1 MRSLTTL
8 VLWSLA
14 LGSVLAPWSLGAEPT
29 DRWEADIR
37 KFEEADR
44 KSPPAP
50 GQVVFIGS
58 SSIRL
63 WKLAES
69 FPDVPA
75 LNRGFGGSQL
85 GDAAR
90 YAERIV
96 TPYKPRVV
104 VLYGGDNDLA
114 AGKKPEAVRDDYKKF
129 VGAVRGKLPNVK
141 IVFIAIKPSPK
152 RWALADQAK
161 EANRLIRTEMKDPN
175 QVFVNVWPYM
185 IGTDGKPRRELYL
198 PDELHM
204 TPEGYKLWAGLVR
217 RHIEAN

>member
-1 MRSLTTL
+1 MRGLVVSLSCSLCLWAALASRSL
-8 VLWSLA
+8 A
-14 LGSVLAPWSLGAEPT
+14 ADAA
-29 DRWEADIR
+29 DRWEAAIR

-69 FPDVPA
+69 FPHVPA

-85 GDAAR
+85 SDAAR

-114 AGKKPEAVRDDYKKF
+114 AGKKPEMVRDDYKNF
-129 VGAVRGKLPNVK
+129 GTAGGDKLQQLK
-141 IVFIAIKPSPK
+141 SDFIAIKPSPK
-152 RWALADQAK
+152 RRALYAHDKA
-161 EANRLIRTEMKDPN
+161 
-175 QVFVNVWPYM
+175 
-185 IGTDGKPRRELYL
+185 
-198 PDELHM
+198 
-204 TPEGYKLWAGLVR
+204 
-217 RHIEAN
+217 

>member
-1 MRSLTTL
+1 MRGLL
-8 VLWSLA
+8 VSVSWSLCLWA
-14 LGSVLAPWSLGAEPT
+14 ALAPRSHAADPA

-44 KSPPAP
+44 QSPPAP
-50 GQVVFIGS
+50 GKVVFVGS

-63 WKLAES
+63 WKLADS
-69 FPDVPA
+69 FPDLPT

-85 GDAAR
+85 SDAAR
-90 YAERIV
+90 YAARIV

-104 VLYGGDNDLA
+104 VLYAGDNDLA

-129 VGAVRGKLPNVK
+129 VAAVRGKLPDVK

-161 EANRLIRTEMKDPN
+161 ETNRLVRAEMKDPN

-185 IGTDGKPRRELYL
+185 IGTDGKPRRELYVA
-198 PDELHM
+198 DELHM
-204 TPEGYKLWAGLVR
+204 TPEGYKVWAALVR
-217 RHIEAN
+217 RHIEAK

>member
-1 MRSLTTL
+1 MRGLVVTLSCLFCLSTAFTPRSL
-8 VLWSLA
+8 A
-14 LGSVLAPWSLGAEPT
+14 ADPA

-50 GQVVFIGS
+50 GQVVFVGS
-58 SSIRL
+58 SSIRQ
-63 WKLAES
+63 WKLKES
-69 FPDVPA
+69 FPDLQA
-75 LNRGFGGSQL
+75 INRGFGGSQL
-85 GDAAR
+85 SDAAR

-104 VLYGGDNDLA
+104 VLYAGDNDLA
-114 AGKKPEAVRDDYKKF
+114 AGKKPEGVRDDYKKF
-129 VGAVRGKLPNVK
+129 VAAVRGQLPDVK

-161 EANRLIRTEMKDPN
+161 EANRLIRAEMKDPN

-185 IGTDGKPRRELYL
+185 IGVDGKPRRELYVQ
-198 PDELHM
+198 DELHM
-204 TPEGYKLWAGLVR
+204 TPEGYKLWATLVR
-217 RHIEAN
+217 RHIEMK

>member
-1 MRSLTTL
+1 MRRLIVPLTCALCLWAALAPRSLAADP
-8 VLWSLA
+8 S
-14 LGSVLAPWSLGAEPT
+14 

-44 KSPPAP
+44 QSPPSP
-50 GQVVFIGS
+50 GQVVFVGS
-58 SSIRL
+58 SSIRQ

-69 FPDVPA
+69 FPGVQA
-75 LNRGFGGSQL
+75 INRGFGGSQL
-85 GDAAR
+85 GDSAN

-104 VLYGGDNDLA
+104 VVYAGDNDLA
-114 AGKKPEAVRDDYKKF
+114 AGKAPTVVRDDYKKF
-129 VGAVRGKLPNVK
+129 VAAVRGKLPDVK

-161 EANRLIRTEMKDPN
+161 EANRLVKAEMKDPN

-198 PDELHM
+198 QDELHL
-204 TPEGYKLWAGLVR
+204 TSEGYKLWAGLVR
-217 RHIEAN
+217 RHIEGK

>member
-1 MRSLTTL
+1 MRGLVVPLSYSLCLWAALAPRSLAADP
-8 VLWSLA
+8 S
-14 LGSVLAPWSLGAEPT
+14 

-50 GQVVFIGS
+50 GQVVFVGS
-58 SSIRL
+58 SSIRR
-63 WKLAES
+63 WKLADS
-69 FPDVPA
+69 FPDIPA

-85 GDAAR
+85 SDAAR

-96 TPYKPRVV
+96 TPYQPRVV
-104 VLYGGDNDLA
+104 VLYAGDNDLA

-129 VGAVRGKLPNVK
+129 VAAVRGQLPDVK

-161 EANRLIRTEMKDPN
+161 EANRLVRAEMKEPK
-175 QVFVNVWPYM
+175 QIFVNVWPYM
-185 IGTDGKPRRELYL
+185 IGTDGKPRRELYVQ
-198 PDELHM
+198 DELHM
-204 TPEGYKLWAGLVR
+204 TPEGYKVWTALVR
-217 RHIEAN
+217 RHIESK

>member
-1 MRSLTTL
+1 MRGLIVSL
-8 VLWSLA
+8 WCSLCLCAA
-14 LGSVLAPWSLGAEPT
+14 LNPRSHAAEPAE
-29 DRWEADIR
+29 RWEAEIR
-37 KFEEADR
+37 RFEEADR
-44 KSPPAP
+44 QSPPAP

-85 GDAAR
+85 SDAAR

-96 TPYKPRVV
+96 TPYKPRAV
-104 VLYGGDNDLA
+104 VLYAGDNDLA
-114 AGKKPEAVRDDYKKF
+114 AGKTPPAVRDDYKNF
-129 VGAVRGKLPNVK
+129 VATVRGKLPEVK

-161 EANRLIRTEMKDPN
+161 EANRLVRAEMKDPN

-185 IGTDGKPRRELYL
+185 IGTDGKPRRELYVA
-198 PDELHM
+198 DELHM
-204 TPEGYKLWAGLVR
+204 TPEGYEVWAALVR
-217 RHIEAN
+217 RHIEAK